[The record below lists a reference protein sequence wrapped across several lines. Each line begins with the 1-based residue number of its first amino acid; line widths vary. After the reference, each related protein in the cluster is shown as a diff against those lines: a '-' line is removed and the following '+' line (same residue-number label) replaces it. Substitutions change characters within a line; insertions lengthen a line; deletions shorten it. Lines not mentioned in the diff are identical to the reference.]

1 MDFFIGVM
9 RKSKFLLSLCL
20 ALSTSIATYAQVDTV
35 KIYNLDEVSVVSF
48 YHGNNKLTEYS
59 KSELIKNNYGQE
71 PSNILVKIPSI
82 ISLNDNGTEFGYGY
96 FRIRGLD
103 QTRINV
109 MLDGCPWNEAED
121 FGSYFA
127 NSPDLMSSMENISV
141 YKGTNSNSNGIA
153 GSAGSISLESINI
166 WDDNES
172 YLHLGLGSYGTYKT
186 SIVYNMEPK
195 NKWGLHIKFTH
206 QQTDGY
212 RDYGFNKSKALTFKT
227 GYKFNDKH
235 SIDVLSM
242 NGFHRNG
249 QGWIGNTLEELAL
262 NPRANGNT
270 RAEDD
275 NWLMSMNRI
284 QYKGRVAHNFFLTSS
299 VYYQYQTGSYR
310 MDWNNYAKQFCP
322 TDIKPEYTLY
332 DYGLTHNLVGANIAG
347 KLYLHNM
354 TINGGIN
361 AYHYGRQHYNGEKE
375 INIPVDEQYDNVG
388 YKNDINAFATVLYT
402 PTNKLTF
409 GVNVQY
415 RHVTFDYKDKLNQQM
430 SFTPNTYGTRWDFIN
445 WGVNADYNI
454 SKQTKVYAKYSQINR
469 EPTRSDMFGGYE
481 YCIGELNTITPEIA
495 NDIELGIDIRSEK
508 VKANF
513 NIYYMWFV
521 NELILNGEYG
531 VNGLPC
537 HENASKSMRSGVET
551 TINWNICN
559 GIYFDFNGSCCY
571 SQVDS
576 ETFGKVK
583 HVLTP
588 RYTVDCD
595 LYWKHGI
602 WYIGA
607 NINKRSVMYVD
618 MTNKRDRVVP
628 EALTFN
634 IYGSVKFKH
643 AEIGVKCN
651 NVTNRVNYCT
661 GVVNADGKVLYT
673 RNAGVNVHCFANV
686 YF

>member
-1 MDFFIGVM
+1 M
-9 RKSKFLLSLCL
+9 LCTNIM
-20 ALSTSIATYAQVDTV
+20 AYGQVDTV
-35 KIYNLDEVSVVSF
+35 KVYNLDEVSVVSF

-59 KSELIKNNYGQE
+59 KGELIKNNYGQE

-166 WDDNES
+166 WDSNENHI
-172 YLHLGLGSYGTYKT
+172 HLGLGSFGSYKT
-186 SIVYNMEPK
+186 SVIYNMEPI
-195 NKWGLHIKFTH
+195 NNWGLHIKFTH

-275 NWLMSMNRI
+275 NWFMSMNRI
-284 QYKGRVAHNFFLTSS
+284 QYKGWVAHNFILTSS
-299 VYYQYQTGSYR
+299 AYYQYQTGSYR
-310 MDWNNYAKQFCP
+310 MDWNNYAKYFDP
-322 TDIKPEYTLY
+322 SLMLDENILY
-332 DYGLTHNLVGANIAG
+332 DYGLTHHLVGANIVG
-347 KLYLHNM
+347 KWYLNNI
-354 TINGGIN
+354 TLNGGIN
-361 AYHYGRQHYNGEKE
+361 AYNYNRRHYNGNKG
-375 INIPVDEQYDNVG
+375 INVPEAEQYDNTG
-388 YKNDINAFATVLYT
+388 YKNDINGFVTITYT
-402 PTNKLTF
+402 PSNKLTL
-409 GVNVQY
+409 GANVQY
-415 RHVTFDYKDKLNQQM
+415 RHVTFDYNDKINPQM
-430 SFTPNTYGTRWDFIN
+430 SFTHDVYNTKWDFVN

-454 SKQTKVYAKYSQINR
+454 GRETKIYAKYNQINR

-481 YCIGELNTITPEIA
+481 YYIGEVNTITPEIA
-495 NDIELGIDIRSEK
+495 NDIEIGFDIRREK
-508 VKANF
+508 VKANI

-531 VNGLPC
+531 INGLPC
-537 HENASKSMRSGVET
+537 HENANKSMRSGIET
-551 TINWNICN
+551 TINWNIYN
-559 GIYFDFNGSCCY
+559 DIYFDFNGSYAY
-571 SQVDS
+571 SQVES

-583 HVLTP
+583 HILTP
-588 RYTVDCD
+588 QYTVDCD
-595 LYWKHGI
+595 LYWKHKI
-602 WYIGA
+602 WYVGA
-607 NINKRSVMYVD
+607 NVNKRSAMYID
-618 MTNKRDRVVP
+618 MDNTMEVP
-628 EALTFN
+628 EAITLN
-634 IYGSVKFKH
+634 LYGSVKLKTV
-643 AEIGVKCN
+643 EIGIRCN
-651 NVTNRVNYCT
+651 NITNRVNYCT
-661 GVVNADGKVLYT
+661 GTVNYEGKALYT
-673 RNAGVNVHCFANV
+673 RNAGINVHGFANV